1 MSIVKLKKMTAYG
14 HTDDKEKIL
23 NDFQDMGC
31 LHLIPLNIK
40 DDLLHNVGP
49 TSESRDALKFL
60 TSCPQRLQQME
71 SPVIFDAANV
81 EHEAL
86 EIKRQIEELE
96 DDRDF
101 FRVRIKGLKPW
112 GYFTFPSLEDLGN
125 LRLWFYE
132 VPYRQMA
139 EVESTKLAWEVISRD
154 NRISY
159 VVVISKNEP
168 EGMPVE
174 RTHTGN
180 KSPAE
185 LEKRLT
191 EIERKLETL
200 QTRRVN
206 FTKWIYLFTRSIYSL
221 EDKAERIRAGGETV
235 DETPIFAI
243 QAWVPENEIAQL
255 QEYVLKEGMAMEIE
269 EPVKEDNPPTLLKNR
284 PVLASGQDLVTF
296 YTTPGYWLWD
306 PSNIVLFSF
315 AVFFAMIISDAAYG
329 IVLGIGLGLLW
340 RRMGKS
346 PSGRRLRV
354 LGTMLF
360 SATVI
365 YGILVGSYFG
375 ITPSPD
381 SIPGKAKIIDMQ
393 NFDVMMKISIF
404 LGIGHLI
411 LANAMSAWLWRW
423 SLAMLSYIGW
433 IFMFA
438 GAALFWIGASA
449 KESPLPLDKAGS
461 VTMITGAIFIL
472 FFSSVK
478 GPLWKRLLTGIQGLA
493 RLTGA
498 FGDTLSYL
506 RLFAL
511 GLASAS
517 LAVTFNDLAKQVG
530 ASVPGVGFLFSLLIL
545 ILGHSLNLLLAFA
558 SGIIHGLRLNFMEFF
573 NWSMPEEGYPF
584 VAFERKEK
592 TSWTTISY
600 SR

>member
-14 HTDDKEKIL
+14 HTDNKEEIL
-23 NDFQDMGC
+23 NDFQNMGC
-31 LHLIPLNIK
+31 LHLIPLNIQE
-40 DDLLHNVGP
+40 DLLHNVGP

-71 SPVIFDAANV
+71 NSAIFNATDV
-81 EHEAL
+81 EHEVL
-86 EIKRQIEELE
+86 EIKSQIEELE

-101 FRVRIKGLKPW
+101 FRVRIKSLSPW
-112 GYFTFPSLEDLGN
+112 GHFTFPSPVDLGN
-125 LRLWFYE
+125 LKLWFYE

-139 EVESTKLAWEVISRD
+139 EVESTKLVWEVVSRN

-159 VVVISKNEP
+159 VVVISENEP

-180 KSPAE
+180 KSLAD
-185 LEKRLT
+185 LEKRLAET
-191 EIERKLETL
+191 ERKLETL
-200 QTRRVN
+200 QTRRAN
-206 FTKWIYLFTRSIYSL
+206 FTKWIYLFIRSIYSL
-221 EDKAERIRAGGETV
+221 EDIAERIRAGGQTI
-235 DETPIFAI
+235 DETPVFAI
-243 QAWVPENEIAQL
+243 QAWVPENEITQI
-255 QEYVLKEGMAMEIE
+255 QEYVLKEDMAMEIE
-269 EPVKEDNPPTLLKNR
+269 EPAKEDNPPTLLKNK
-284 PVLASGQDLVTF
+284 PSLSCGQDLVTF
-296 YTTPGYWLWD
+296 YTTPGYRLWD

-329 IVLGIGLGLLW
+329 IVLGISLGLLW

-346 PSGRRLRV
+346 LSGRRLRV
-354 LGTMLF
+354 LGSMLV

-375 ITPSPD
+375 ISPSPG
-381 SIPGKAKIIDMQ
+381 SFPAQVKIIDMQ
-393 NFDVMMKISIF
+393 DFGVMMKISIF
-404 LGIGHLI
+404 IGIAHLI
-411 LANAMSAWLWRW
+411 MANAMSAWLWRW
-423 SLAMLSYIGW
+423 SLAMLSHIGW

-438 GAALFWIGASA
+438 GAALIWTGAST
-449 KESPLPLDKAGS
+449 KESSLPLDRAGS
-461 VTMITGAIFIL
+461 ATMIAGAIFIL
-472 FFSSVK
+472 FFSSVQ
-478 GPLWKRLLTGIQGLA
+478 GPLWKRLLMGLKSLA

-530 ASVPGVGFLFSLLIL
+530 ASVQGVGFLFSLLII

-592 TSWTTISY
+592 TTWTTS
-600 SR
+600 S